1 MTAQKGKDLLLK
13 LDTDGNGTFV
23 TVAGLR
29 TKTFTVNAETV
40 DITTS
45 ESAGRWRE
53 LLDAAGTQH
62 ARLTGKGIFKNA
74 TSDVTLRQLAFAGT
88 IRAWQIV
95 VPGFGT
101 VAGPFQISTLEFS
114 GQHHAEVAFDIT
126 LESAGELT
134 FTALPA

>member
-74 TSDVTLRQLAFAGT
+74 ASDVTLRQLAFAGT

-95 VPGFGT
+95 VPAFGT
-101 VAGPFQISTLEFS
+101 VTGLFQISTLEFS

-134 FTALPA
+134 FTPLPA

>member
-13 LDTDGNGTFV
+13 LDNDGLGAFV

-29 TKTFTVNAETV
+29 AKTFTINSETV

-74 TSDVTLRQLAFAGT
+74 ASDTTIRQLAFAGT

-101 VAGPFQISTLEFS
+101 VSGPFQITTLEFS
-114 GQHHAEVAFDIT
+114 AQHHAEVAFDIT
-126 LESAGELT
+126 LESAGEII

>member
-13 LDTDGNGTFV
+13 LDNDGNGTFV

-29 TKTFTVNAETV
+29 TKTFTVNAESV

-74 TSDVTLRQLAFAGT
+74 ASDITLRQLAFAGT
-88 IRAWQIV
+88 IRAWQVV

-101 VAGPFQISTLEFS
+101 VAGLFQISTLEFS
-114 GQHHAEVAFDIT
+114 AQHHAEVAFDIT

-134 FTALPA
+134 FTALPV

>member
-13 LDTDGNGTFV
+13 IDSDGNGVFV

-53 LLDAAGTQH
+53 LLDSAGTQN

-74 TSDVTLRQLAFAGT
+74 ASDGLIRQLAFASA
-88 IRAWQIV
+88 IRAWQII

-101 VAGPFQISTLEFS
+101 VEGPFQISTLEFA
-114 GQHHAEVAFDIT
+114 GQHNGEVSFDIT
-126 LESAGELT
+126 MESAGELV
-134 FTALPA
+134 FTPAAG